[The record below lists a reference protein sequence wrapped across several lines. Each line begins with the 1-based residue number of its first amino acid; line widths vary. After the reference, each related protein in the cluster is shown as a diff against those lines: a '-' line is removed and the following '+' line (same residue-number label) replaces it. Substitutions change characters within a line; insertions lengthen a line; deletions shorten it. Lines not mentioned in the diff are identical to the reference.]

1 MNGRPGIRSFLAL
14 FALFLVPAA
23 LVGALGSGRADR
35 AQAAP
40 LSLAQAQTTLVDAGQ
55 ALFDEHC
62 STCHGP
68 SGTGTNDGPPILGKG
83 AADYDFMMSTGR
95 MPLSQPGAQAV
106 RKPPVLNAA
115 QILAIT
121 AYLTSLNPSGE
132 PIPRVDPAT
141 GSLSDGERIYILN
154 CASCH
159 STSGNGGAVGP
170 EVAPGLHDATP
181 TQVAEAVRVG
191 PGTMPVFGL
200 RTITGQEL
208 NSLVRYVEYLKAPD
222 SRGGAD
228 LGLSGPIIEG
238 FVALILGLG
247 AMVLVTR
254 YVGERA

>member
-1 MNGRPGIRSFLAL
+1 
-14 FALFLVPAA
+14 
-23 LVGALGSGRADR
+23 
-35 AQAAP
+35 
-40 LSLAQAQTTLVDAGQ
+40 
-55 ALFDEHC
+55 
-62 STCHGP
+62 
-68 SGTGTNDGPPILGKG
+68 
-83 AADYDFMMSTGR
+83 
-95 MPLSQPGAQAV
+95 
-106 RKPPVLNAA
+106 
-115 QILAIT
+115 
-121 AYLTSLNPSGE
+121 
-132 PIPRVDPAT
+132 
-141 GSLSDGERIYILN
+141 
-154 CASCH
+154 
-159 STSGNGGAVGP
+159 
-170 EVAPGLHDATP
+170 